1 MTRDMAGPPGLTVI
15 WPPAVTPPSA
25 SSFVEMTRSLDMV
38 QERLDAVEAHL
49 AGLAPG
55 TPLAEHHEQELRE
68 IQRRVAQL
76 AAELLGA
83 DHPLVTQLVTS
94 ERPREVVVLAERT
107 PGSWL
112 AGVRVHCFVQ
122 RVSFLSRWSPDR
134 ASPRRRRL

>member
-1 MTRDMAGPPGLTVI
+1 MIRDMVGAPGLTVI
-15 WPPAVTPPSA
+15 WPPEATPTIA

-38 QERLDAVEAHL
+38 QERLEAVEEHL

-68 IQRRVAQL
+68 IQLRVAQL
-76 AAELLGA
+76 AADLLGA
-83 DHPLVTQLVTS
+83 DHPLVTQLVRHEGS
-94 ERPREVVVLAERT
+94 REVVVLAERT

-112 AGVRVHCFVQ
+112 AGVRVRCFVH